1 MFLLLALNARALC
14 VPLKTFCLAGRH
26 SCCFS
31 CSGKAGIFLAG
42 FGLSPGHGKEGE
54 SLAEWRGSQDL
65 SLLFQSQISEI
76 IIKMNVW
83 KVRGCE
89 GGLGLYSAC
98 ISLLHPLQ
106 EDTHSMNTLDCGWA
120 WSSCGVEQTGLSAR
134 GCAHA
139 APLPSQREAAL
150 PSPESWSS
158 VASQGLNHHFKTV
171 LVYFKRKRRQNH
183 TYRGIWSFFV
193 GATGTWGL

>member
-1 MFLLLALNARALC
+1 M
-14 VPLKTFCLAGRH
+14 
-26 SCCFS
+26 
-31 CSGKAGIFLAG
+31 
-42 FGLSPGHGKEGE
+42 
-54 SLAEWRGSQDL
+54 
-65 SLLFQSQISEI
+65 
-76 IIKMNVW
+76 
-83 KVRGCE
+83 RGCE

-158 VASQGLNHHFKTV
+158 VASQGLNHHFKQCWCTSRGREDRIIHIGESGVSLWV
-171 LVYFKRKRRQNH
+171 LQEPEVCREVKNLDQ
-183 TYRGIWSFFV
+183 G
-193 GATGTWGL
+193 